1 MMKKYVNIHMISQ
14 LKKAEQA
21 DTDYQNLK
29 YLNYAD
35 Q

>member
-1 MMKKYVNIHMISQ
+1 MKKHVNIHMFSQ

-29 YLNYAD
+29 YLNYED